1 MWILERSLAWLDKI
15 LRWYII
21 LLMAALVVLTFIQ
34 VVARYVMSSPFTGT
48 DQLARICLAWVTF
61 MGAAV
66 AARRN
71 TNIRIDSIDRLLP
84 DAVRK
89 TMFLIFDI
97 MLLILLSVLT
107 LKAYELTQMGSS
119 QDIIATPF
127 SYAVMYASILVG
139 SMLMLLFILIRLLH
153 RLNTPGSSP
162 QVKVN

>member
-1 MWILERSLAWLDKI
+1 
-15 LRWYII
+15 
-21 LLMAALVVLTFIQ
+21 MAALVVLTFIQ

-48 DQLARICLAWVTF
+48 DQLARICMAWVTF

-66 AARRN
+66 AVRKN
-71 TNIRIDSIDRLLP
+71 TNIRIDSIEQLLP

-89 TMFLIFDI
+89 TIFLIFDVV
-97 MLLILLSVLT
+97 LFILLSVLT
-107 LKAYELTQMGSS
+107 FKAYELTQIGST

-153 RLNTPGSSP
+153 RLNIPGSSL
-162 QVKVN
+162 QMKAD

>member
-1 MWILERSLAWLDKI
+1 MMWVLERSLAWLDKI

-21 LLMAALVVLTFIQ
+21 LLSGPRGADLH
-34 VVARYVMSSPFTGT
+34 SSGGAVRHGLAFTGT

-71 TNIRIDSIDRLLP
+71 TNIRIDSIDQLLP

-119 QDIIATPF
+119 QDYRHA
-127 SYAVMYASILVG
+127 ILLCGDVCIDMVG

-153 RLNTPGSSP
+153 RLKIPGSSS
-162 QVKVN
+162 QIKVN